1 MKYSNDGVVCFNEAN
16 HTYINTQTGKQLES
30 VTTYI
35 NKFKNKFD
43 SEYWAKKESIKT
55 GETKQ
60 QVLDRWS
67 AKAKASCDRGTL
79 LHKMF
84 EDYTDGKSIE
94 KYTDDIHLVGKGFIA
109 DFYESKR
116 LTPIQNEVIVYGES
130 HAGQVDNISKDA
142 LDNHYILDFKS
153 NDTITD
159 FSYGKTMLGEYSNYN
174 DANFIHYSLQ
184 LSIYK
189 KLFKSAIS
197 GLFII
202 HITDKE
208 YNVIKCIDMPVFI

>member
-1 MKYSNDGVVCFNEAN
+1 MKYSNDGVVCFNEAS
-16 HTYINTQTGKQLES
+16 HTYTNTQTGKQLES

-43 SEYWAKKESIKT
+43 SDYWANRESLKT

-84 EDYTDGKSIE
+84 EDYTEGKTIE
-94 KYTDDIHLVGKGFIA
+94 NYNDDIHLVGKSFIT

-116 LTPIQNEVIVYGES
+116 LIPIQNEVIVYGET
-130 HAGQVDNISKDA
+130 HAGQIDNLSIDEQG
-142 LDNHYILDFKS
+142 NCYILDFKS

-159 FSYGKTMLGEYSNYN
+159 FSYGKMMLGEYSKFN

-184 LSIYK
+184 LSIYRNLCK
-189 KLFKSAIS
+189 ETIA
-197 GLFII
+197 GLFIV

-208 YNVIKCIDMPVFI
+208 YNVIKCIDMPVII